1 MAFGFKNPKAM
12 IALTLLNLG
21 GYCPPLQGVKPPEST
36 HGTSGRAKTTPHV
49 PRVSLRSRL

>member
-21 GYCPPLQGVKPPEST
+21 GYCPPLP
-36 HGTSGRAKTTPHV
+36 GRQAT
-49 PRVSLRSRL
+49 